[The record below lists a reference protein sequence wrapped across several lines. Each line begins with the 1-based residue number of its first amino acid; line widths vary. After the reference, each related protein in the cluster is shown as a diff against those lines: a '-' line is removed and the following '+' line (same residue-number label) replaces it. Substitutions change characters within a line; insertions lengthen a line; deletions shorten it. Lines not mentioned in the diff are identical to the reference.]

1 MLAIKIVA
9 HTLSRTQIN
18 CIFFDVRLDIAYGC
32 YSCRVDVL
40 TQDLVCFV
48 VYHLGIKVKGLLWNK
63 GVSVG
68 YQGFVAFCFVCKDV
82 LLSGLFAFV
91 FASFSP
97 FLAWLLLSH
106 LVIFIKKIIAYWPI
120 VIILTEHSLSS
131 CIGTCSSKSWYL
143 YVLILALEGFSMH
156 LGF

>member
-9 HTLSRTQIN
+9 HTLSCTQIN
-18 CIFFDVRLDIAYGC
+18 CIFFDVRLGIAYGC

-68 YQGFVAFCFVCKDV
+68 YQGFVAFLFVCKDV
-82 LLSGLFAFV
+82 FLSDLFAFV

-97 FLAWLLLSH
+97 FRW
-106 LVIFIKKIIAYWPI
+106 
-120 VIILTEHSLSS
+120 HS
-131 CIGTCSSKSWYL
+131 CC
-143 YVLILALEGFSMH
+143 
-156 LGF
+156 

>member
-1 MLAIKIVA
+1 MLAIKVVA

-18 CIFFDVRLDIAYGC
+18 CIFFDVSLTVAYGC
-32 YSCRVDVL
+32 CSCRVDVM

-106 LVIFIKKIIAYWPI
+106 LVIFIKKF
-120 VIILTEHSLSS
+120 LH
-131 CIGTCSSKSWYL
+131 IGL
-143 YVLILALEGFSMH
+143 L
-156 LGF
+156 

>member
-1 MLAIKIVA
+1 MLAIKVVA

-18 CIFFDVRLDIAYGC
+18 CIFFDVSLTVAYGC
-32 YSCRVDVL
+32 CSCRVDVM

-82 LLSGLFAFV
+82 FLSGLFAFV

-97 FLAWLLLSH
+97 FLLAWLLLGH
-106 LVIFIKKIIAYWPI
+106 LVIFIKK
-120 VIILTEHSLSS
+120 LLH
-131 CIGTCSSKSWYL
+131 IGL
-143 YVLILALEGFSMH
+143 L
-156 LGF
+156 